1 MLLGG
6 NILYIRGAQ
15 IEQNGYFTC
24 RATGSDGKY
33 VEDKALVVVVPV
45 MPAEKQLAAEITPKA
60 ASASIGE
67 ASKFTCRLVDQS
79 TNLESETNT
88 RFVWSKQND
97 QLPCMYFIISRR
109 IENG

>member
-45 MPAEKQLAAEITPKA
+45 VPAEKQLAAEITPKA
-60 ASASIGE
+60 ANHTNHQS
-67 ASKFTCRLVDQS
+67 SKFFLLS
-79 TNLESETNT
+79 
-88 RFVWSKQND
+88 F
-97 QLPCMYFIISRR
+97 YFKFQRSLNQFILFKIKKLNIKTKFSVLYYF
-109 IENG
+109 